1 MLKEHDQG
9 QHSLNSIARVGQ
21 KIHIKRNLIILF
33 GNLTRKEFY
42 LIYSNKGIQQ
52 FPKILYIYIYIYIY
66 LIVYHIILKYNL
78 FSK

>member
-1 MLKEHDQG
+1 MLKEHEQG

-52 FPKILYIYIYIYIY
+52 FPKILYIYIF
-66 LIVYHIILKYNL
+66 LIVFHIILKYNL